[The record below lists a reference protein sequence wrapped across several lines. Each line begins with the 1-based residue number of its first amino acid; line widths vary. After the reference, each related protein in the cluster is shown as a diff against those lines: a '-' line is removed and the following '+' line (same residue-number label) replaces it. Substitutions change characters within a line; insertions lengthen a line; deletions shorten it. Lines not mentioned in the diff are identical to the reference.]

1 MVYLKQF
8 LRPSLSL
15 KSFLLAAAVVWVFS
29 GCATHPTIGPERLA
43 KGETSYGY
51 TLSIENVVPYMW
63 FRYGLNEISDIG
75 LRVGLPLYGTG
86 IDYSRIL
93 YMRDTKQ
100 SRRWDVLNLAVS
112 LNPNY
117 NMDLTYYKMKVYRDR
132 YRWWGIRGMYIPKG
146 IMGNTSSRLGLLY
159 GRQIKEKMGFEIGYY
174 HDFSSMPIT
183 SVLDTGWKYNSV
195 DNIARYG
202 DTPHV
207 SDAGIPSE
215 YSRVTGLS
223 ILVYF
228 QLGGSK
234 EE

>member
-1 MVYLKQF
+1 MGYSAQVRRFFSGLKPF
-8 LRPSLSL
+8 YVL
-15 KSFLLAAAVVWVFS
+15 AAVVLYC
-29 GCATHPTIGPERLA
+29 GCATHPTIGPKRLA
-43 KGETSYGY
+43 KGESHYGY

-63 FRYGLNEISDIG
+63 YRYGLNDVSDIG

-93 YMRDTKQ
+93 YTRDTKQ
-100 SRRWDVLNLAVS
+100 SRRWDVLNLSMS

-117 NMDLTYYKMKVYRDR
+117 NMDFTYYKMKVYREK

-159 GRQIKEKMGFEIGYY
+159 GRQINEKISMEFGYY

-183 SVLDTGWKYNSV
+183 KVLDSGWKYNS
-195 DNIARYG
+195 DENIARYG

-215 YSRVTGLS
+215 YSRMTGFS
-223 ILVYF
+223 FLVCF
-228 QLGGSK
+228 QLGGSSK
-234 EE
+234 E